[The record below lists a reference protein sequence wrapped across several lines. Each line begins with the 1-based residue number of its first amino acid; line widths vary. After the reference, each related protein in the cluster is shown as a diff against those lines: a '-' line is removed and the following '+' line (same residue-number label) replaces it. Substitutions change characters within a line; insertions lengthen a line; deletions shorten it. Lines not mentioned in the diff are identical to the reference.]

1 MTPERK
7 KMEDELA
14 QLLPSSRARAVYLRR
29 DDAGLADLIDRL
41 RADRA
46 KALRHG
52 HIAAAGVDLRRVERA

>member
-7 KMEDELA
+7 RMEDELA

-29 DDAGLADLIDRL
+29 DDTGLAELIDRL

-46 KALRHG
+46 KAIREG
-52 HIAAAGVDLRRVERA
+52 HIAAAGVDLRLVERA